1 MSGGFFPMPTLDS
14 GGRRALIL
22 QSEQISIT
30 TPCCQAETSK
40 HIVKYRVI
48 KYGILSIP
56 KQDDILWIFESQTKE
71 FTHGFGCQKSLK
83 SFFRQLDFFLSLSC
97 TCKLT
102 CTYFL
107 CKHCHLLVAKIL
119 IPFLWKNKSV
129 STVSWKQCNYN
140 VVCVVCV

>member
-1 MSGGFFPMPTLDS
+1 M
-14 GGRRALIL
+14 
-22 QSEQISIT
+22 
-30 TPCCQAETSK
+30 
-40 HIVKYRVI
+40 
-48 KYGILSIP
+48 
-56 KQDDILWIFESQTKE
+56 WIFESQTKE

-119 IPFLWKNKSV
+119 IPFLWIKKNQYLPYLGNNVIIMWCVWCVCENGSV
-129 STVSWKQCNYN
+129 VNASSLLLECLKMPSMWCWLIGDCSFKMLFTVRTWITNIPWCSLFLMRWL
-140 VVCVVCV
+140 